1 MFDLIDKLWDVNYK
15 LNSRLVPVPLQIV
28 EVTSAKHILKPMIV
42 IKVIANR
49 CICIYT
55 EKLADSWPLQYD
67 ERTHDESVDTIRQ
80 RNQPKSI
87 SIDTGIY
94 AYEYVEVYLE
104 TISKFYTNRIDV
116 DNLYFIAKNQVNEK
130 QLKVIIKEYTQIK
143 ALKEDLSA
151 AQKKTMVSTREY

>member
-1 MFDLIDKLWDVNYK
+1 M
-15 LNSRLVPVPLQIV
+15 
-28 EVTSAKHILKPMIV
+28 
-42 IKVIANR
+42 
-49 CICIYT
+49 
-55 EKLADSWPLQYD
+55 
-67 ERTHDESVDTIRQ
+67 
-80 RNQPKSI
+80 
-87 SIDTGIY
+87 
-94 AYEYVEVYLE
+94 E